1 MLLWKHPPT
10 AAPQLWHTT
19 GEAAPGRID
28 CTYHGCSRV
37 TGPSEAC
44 NFDTQQACITRSSI
58 QLNHAVYRCES
69 RPLSSP
75 PTTGASGPT
84 SVTSLYLTS
93 PDPVNPPLLG

>member
-69 RPLSSP
+69 RPHPRHPQPAHLDQPLLPHYTSP
-75 PTTGASGPT
+75 PRTPSTH
-84 SVTSLYLTS
+84 LY
-93 PDPVNPPLLG
+93 